1 MSILPVP
8 PTTIIYNNKKPKPNR
23 IYTIH
28 NYKHNPFMLKHEA
41 KNDINTTIISFKR
54 ELDALK
60 FAQLIEIHKQSTNHY
75 PSTTL
80 EGMASLFLNTNLIT
94 ENYIPNELYLKS
106 WEYDDLRIYC
116 ATHLLNLFVM
126 QSMTLKNDNI
136 YNLKG
141 QHIILSLPI
150 ESYIN
155 ILEQLYNRQK
165 EIKDLE
171 DEW

>member
-1 MSILPVP
+1 
-8 PTTIIYNNKKPKPNR
+8 
-23 IYTIH
+23 
-28 NYKHNPFMLKHEA
+28 MLKHEA

-60 FAQLIEIHKQSTNHY
+60 FAQLIEIHKQSTNQY